1 METFSIYS
9 DINAVLNRASEM
21 LPKIEDEYQK
31 CLKEENIPDNLLVD
45 IKDYLGNLRSA
56 LDYIW
61 HKIPRVSDG
70 YFPIANSIADFSA
83 KISKVDKQY
92 SDLLE
97 KYQDY
102 NQNSWIRCFSLF
114 RNKNTHITLIP
125 QKRVETPS
133 LNIEHNGVG
142 IRLSGGATIQMGRG
156 TSMSLGGAV
165 IPGGQSISAN
175 SGGLIGDPRLNVKR
189 EIWVDFIFDGS
200 SISSDFPQG
209 VSALPF
215 LKKSLSSVLD
225 IIKEL
230 DKIL

>member
-1 METFSIYS
+1 VETLSKFS
-9 DINAVLNRASEM
+9 DINAVLNKANDM
-21 LPKIEDEYQK
+21 LPLIEVEYQK
-31 CLKEENIPDNLLVD
+31 CLKEEKIPDNLLVD

-61 HKIPRVSDG
+61 HKIPSVADG
-70 YFPIANSIADFSA
+70 YFPIANSLPDFMA
-83 KISKVDKQY
+83 KTTKIDQQY
-92 SDLLE
+92 SILLE

-125 QKRVETPS
+125 QKRIETPS

-142 IRLSGGATIQMGRG
+142 IRLTGGATIQMGRG
-156 TSMSLGGAV
+156 AIMSLGGAV
-165 IPGGQSISAN
+165 IPGGQIISAN
-175 SGGLIGDPRLNVKR
+175 SSGIVGDPRLKVKR

-200 SISSDFPQG
+200 SVSPDFPQG

-215 LKKSLSSVLD
+215 LKKSLPAVLD

-230 DKIL
+230 EKIL